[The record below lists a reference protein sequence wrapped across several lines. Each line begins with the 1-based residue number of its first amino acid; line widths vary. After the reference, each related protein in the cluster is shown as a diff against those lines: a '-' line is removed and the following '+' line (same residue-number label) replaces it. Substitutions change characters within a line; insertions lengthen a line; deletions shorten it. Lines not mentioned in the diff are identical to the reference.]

1 MSLFLSVSALEN
13 IFNGI
18 VTMNKIIKFTANR
31 VWRTYQGG
39 KLLDTIEGKE
49 NPQDSSFP
57 EDWIGST
64 VEARNVGRE
73 HVSEGLAMV
82 TDDEGQSVPFRDL
95 LQKDQP
101 YFLGK
106 SGNTMRSMD
115 DIPLVKYLD
124 SSTRLHFQVHPTRE
138 FAQERL
144 GVPRGK
150 TEAYVILET
159 REDVS
164 DPYIYAG
171 FQRSPSREQLKKW
184 IKTQD
189 VASIESCFDKIP
201 VKPGDVFLLPGGR
214 PHALGEGILM
224 LEIMEPSDLAVRF
237 EFERCGYEIPEQAR
251 FMGRDIETAL
261 DVFNFDPV
269 SPEKVDAE
277 FRCNPK
283 VLTTDEYGNSLEE
296 LIGADDTSCFTVKR
310 ASVNGSFNRKE
321 DAFFYG
327 IVTDGSGTFRIGDDV
342 TQLNRWDR
350 FFCPAGVSEFEYQ
363 TDSGMSILECY
374 PGNS

>member
-1 MSLFLSVSALEN
+1 
-13 IFNGI
+13 
-18 VTMNKIIKFTANR
+18 MNKIIKFSSNR

-39 KLLDTIEGKE
+39 KLLDTIEGKV
-49 NPQDSSFP
+49 NPIDSSFP

-73 HVSEGLAMV
+73 HISEGLALV
-82 TDDEGQSVPFRDL
+82 TADDGQSVAFRDL
-95 LQKDQP
+95 LQDQQE

-106 SGNTMRSMD
+106 SGDTLRSMD

-124 SSTRLHFQVHPTRE
+124 SSTRLHFQAHPTRE
-138 FAQERL
+138 FAQQRL
-144 GVPRGK
+144 SLPRGK

-159 REDVS
+159 REDIS
-164 DPYIYAG
+164 EPYIYAG
-171 FQRSPSREQLKKW
+171 FQRSPSRAQLKEW
-184 IKTQD
+184 IETQD
-189 VASIESCFDKIP
+189 IKSIESCFDPIP

-251 FMGRDIETAL
+251 FMGKGIETAL
-261 DVFNFDPV
+261 DVFNYEPV
-269 SPEKVDAE
+269 PPNEVDKE
-277 FRCNPK
+277 FRCQPS
-283 VLTTDEYGNSLEE
+283 VLMTDEHNNCLEE
-296 LIGADDTSCFTVKR
+296 LIGAKNTSCFTVKR
-310 ASVNGSFNRKE
+310 ASVNGHFKRNE

-327 IVTDGSGTFRIGDDV
+327 IVTHGSGTLRIGDEV

-350 FFCPAGVSEFEYQ
+350 FFCPAGVEKFIYE
-363 TDSGMSILECY
+363 TDSAMSILECY

>member
-1 MSLFLSVSALEN
+1 
-13 IFNGI
+13 
-18 VTMNKIIKFTANR
+18 MNKIIKFTANR

-39 KLLDTIEGKE
+39 KLLDIIEGKE

-73 HVSEGLAMV
+73 HISEGLAKV
-82 TDDEGQSVPFRDL
+82 KDDAGKLVPFRDL
-95 LQKDQP
+95 LQKEQAF
-101 YFLGK
+101 YLGK
-106 SGNTMRSMD
+106 SGDKIRTMD

-124 SSTRLHFQVHPTRE
+124 SSTRLHFQAHPTRE
-138 FAQERL
+138 FAQKRL
-144 GVPRGK
+144 GMPRGK

-171 FQRSPSREQLKKW
+171 FQRPPSREQLKKW
-184 IKTQD
+184 IETQD
-189 VASIESCFDKIP
+189 IAAIENCFDRIS

-237 EFERCGYEIPEQAR
+237 EFERCGYVIPEQAR
-251 FMGRDIETAL
+251 FMGRDIEMAL

-269 SPEKVDAE
+269 PAEKIDAE
-277 FRCNPK
+277 FRCTPK
-283 VLTTDEYGNSLEE
+283 VLFSDEHGNKLEE
-296 LIGADDTSCFTVKR
+296 LIGADNTSCFTVKR
-310 ASVNGSFNRKE
+310 TSVSDRFKRKE

-327 IVTDGSGTFRIGDDV
+327 IVTAGGGTFRIGDEV
-342 TQLNRWDR
+342 TELKQWER
-350 FFCPAGVSEFEYQ
+350 FFCPAGISEFEYQ

>member
-1 MSLFLSVSALEN
+1 
-13 IFNGI
+13 
-18 VTMNKIIKFTANR
+18 MNQIMKFSSNR

-49 NPQDSSFP
+49 VPQDSSFP

-82 TDDEGQSVPFRDL
+82 ENDAGQSVPFRDL
-95 LQKDQP
+95 LQQNQA

-106 SGNTMRSMD
+106 VGDTMRSLD

-124 SSTRLHFQVHPTRE
+124 SSTRLHFQAHPTRE

-144 GVPRGK
+144 GMPRGK

-159 REDVS
+159 REEVS

-171 FQRSPSREQLKKW
+171 FQRSPSREQLKEW
-184 IKTQD
+184 IETQD
-189 VASIESCFDKIP
+189 IASIEKCFDRIP

-237 EFERCGYEIPEQAR
+237 EFERCGYVIPEQAR

-261 DVFNFDPV
+261 DVFNFDPIP
-269 SPEKVDAE
+269 PEEIDAE
-277 FRCNPK
+277 FRCEPK
-283 VLTTDEYGNSLEE
+283 ILTNDAHGNCLEE
-296 LIGADDTSCFTVKR
+296 LIGADKTACFTVKR
-310 ASVNGSFNRKE
+310 AAVNGSFERKE
-321 DAFFYG
+321 KAFFYG
-327 IVTDGSGTFRIGDDV
+327 IVTAGSGTFNTADEV
-342 TQLNRWDR
+342 TQLKPWDR
-350 FFCPAGVSEFEYQ
+350 FFCPAGIEEFEYQ
-363 TDSGMSILECY
+363 SDSGMSILECY

>member
-1 MSLFLSVSALEN
+1 
-13 IFNGI
+13 
-18 VTMNKIIKFTANR
+18 MNKIFKFTSNR

-49 NPQDSSFP
+49 NPQDTSFP

-73 HVSEGLAMV
+73 HISEGLAMV
-82 TDDEGQSVPFRDL
+82 KDEAGQSVPFRDL
-95 LQKDQP
+95 LQKNQE

-106 SGNTMRSMD
+106 SGDTPRSLD

-124 SSTRLHFQVHPTRE
+124 SSTRLHFQAHPTRE

-144 GVPRGK
+144 GMPRGK

-159 REDVS
+159 REDVA

-171 FQRSPSREQLKKW
+171 FQRSPSREELKTW
-184 IKTQD
+184 IETQD
-189 VASIESCFDKIP
+189 IASIESCFDRIP

-237 EFERCGYEIPEQAR
+237 EFERCGYVIPEQAR

-269 SPEKVDAE
+269 PIEKVDEE
-277 FRCNPK
+277 FRCIPK
-283 VLTTDEYGNSLEE
+283 VLSLDEDNNGLEE
-296 LIGADDTSCFTVKR
+296 LIGSKDTACFTVKR
-310 ASVNGSFNRKE
+310 ASVNNSFKRKE
-321 DAFFYG
+321 SAFFYG
-327 IVTDGSGTFRIGDDV
+327 IVTEGSGTFRIGDEV
-342 TQLNRWDR
+342 TNLKRWDR

-363 TDSGMSILECY
+363 TELGMSILECY

>member
-1 MSLFLSVSALEN
+1 MEPLSFCFGS
-13 IFNGI
+13 GI
-18 VTMNKIIKFTANR
+18 VTMKQIIKFSANR
-31 VWRTYQGG
+31 VWRTYRGG
-39 KLLDTIEGKE
+39 KQLDAIEGKK

-73 HVSEGLAMV
+73 DVSEGLAMV
-82 TDDEGQSVPFRDL
+82 TDDKGQPIPFRDL
-95 LQKDQP
+95 LKKQQQ
-101 YFLGK
+101 YYLGQD
-106 SGNTMRSMD
+106 GDTVRSMD

-124 SSTRLHFQVHPTRE
+124 SATRLHFQAHPTRS

-144 GVPRGK
+144 GFPRGK

-159 REDVS
+159 RDEVS

-171 FQRSPSREQLKKW
+171 FQRSPNREELKGW
-184 IKTQD
+184 IESQD
-189 VASIESCFDKIP
+189 IDSIEKCFDRIP
-201 VKPGDVFLLPGGR
+201 VKSGDVFLIPGGR

-237 EFERCGYEIPEQAR
+237 EFERCGFEIPEEAR

-269 SPEKVDAE
+269 PPEKVDEE
-277 FRCNPK
+277 FRCFPK
-283 VLTTDEYGNSLEE
+283 VLMSDTYGNRLEE
-296 LIGADDTSCFTVKR
+296 LVDSDKTSCFTIRR
-310 ASVNGSFNRKE
+310 ASVDSSFARKE

-327 IVTDGSGTFRIGDDV
+327 IVINGSGKIVTGDEV
-342 TQLNRWDR
+342 THLKRWDR
-350 FFCPAGVSEFEYQ
+350 FFHPAAVNEFQYESD
-363 TDSGMSILECY
+363 TGMTILECY

>member
-1 MSLFLSVSALEN
+1 
-13 IFNGI
+13 
-18 VTMNKIIKFTANR
+18 MNKIIKFTSNR

-49 NPQDSSFP
+49 TPKDSSFP

-64 VEARNVGRE
+64 VQARNVGRE
-73 HVSEGLAMV
+73 HISEGLAMV
-82 TDDEGQSVPFRDL
+82 KNEEGESVPFRDL
-95 LQKDQP
+95 LQKDQS

-106 SGNTMRSMD
+106 NGDTVRSLD

-124 SSTRLHFQVHPTRE
+124 SSTRLHFQAHPTRE

-144 GVPRGK
+144 GLPRGK

-159 REDVS
+159 REDIS

-171 FQRSPSREQLKKW
+171 FQRSPSREQLKEW
-184 IKTQD
+184 IETQD
-189 VASIESCFDKIP
+189 ITSIESCFDRIP

-237 EFERCGYEIPEQAR
+237 EFERCGYVIPEQAR
-251 FMGRDIETAL
+251 FMGKGIETAL
-261 DVFNFDPV
+261 DVFNFEPV
-269 SPEKVDAE
+269 PPEKIDAE
-277 FRCNPK
+277 FRCSPK
-283 VLTTDEYGNSLEE
+283 VLIKDEHNNSLEE
-296 LIGADDTSCFTVKR
+296 LIGADDTSCFIVKR
-310 ASVNGSFNRKE
+310 ATVSNSFERNE

-327 IVTDGSGTFRIGDDV
+327 IVTDGSGTFRIGDEV
-342 TQLNRWDR
+342 VQLNRWDR
-350 FFCPAGVSEFEYQ
+350 FFCPAGITAFEYK
-363 TDSGMSILECY
+363 TESGMSILECY
-374 PGNS
+374 PGKS

>member
-1 MSLFLSVSALEN
+1 
-13 IFNGI
+13 
-18 VTMNKIIKFTANR
+18 MNKIMKFSSNR

-39 KLLDTIEGKE
+39 KQLDIIEGKDL
-49 NPQDSSFP
+49 PQDSSFP

-64 VEARNVGRE
+64 VEARNIGRE
-73 HVSEGLAMV
+73 DITEGLAMV
-82 TDDEGQSVPFRDL
+82 SDDKGQLVSFRELLNKDTPF
-95 LQKDQP
+95 
-101 YFLGK
+101 FLGSK
-106 SGNTMRSMD
+106 DKVLRTMD

-124 SSTRLHFQVHPTRE
+124 SATRLHFQAHPTRA

-144 GVPRGK
+144 NSPRGK
-150 TEAYVILET
+150 TEAYVILEI
-159 REDVS
+159 REDVN

-171 FQRSPSREQLKKW
+171 FQRSPSRKELKEW
-184 IKTQD
+184 IETQNID
-189 VASIESCFDKIP
+189 AIEKCFDRIP

-237 EFERCGYEIPEQAR
+237 EFERCGYLIPEKAR
-251 FMGRDIETAL
+251 FMDKGIETAL

-269 SPEKVDAE
+269 PPEDIDKE
-277 FRCNPK
+277 FRCLP
-283 VLTTDEYGNSLEE
+283 TTIEDNKAGNCLET
-296 LIGADDTSCFTVKR
+296 LIGPDKTDCFNVKR
-310 ASVNGSFNRKE
+310 ASVKGCYERKE

-327 IVTDGSGTFRIGDDV
+327 VVIEGSGSFNSDGEV

-350 FFCPAGVSEFEYQ
+350 FFCPAGIDAFNYFSDY
-363 TDSGMSILECY
+363 GMTVLECY